1 MKDNEKLCFSY
12 DKNGKLW
19 ITLIEKALAKL
30 NEIFERIEHKKP
42 HVNARDLTGAPSYEY
57 IIGDHAN
64 LFELLIEAKSKG
76 YIITANCGSKNIP
89 EKFAAPN
96 RVSTKNKNNVEVMA
110 TGLAFKN
117 AKNKKLRVL
126 LSLKKLRTLTCERI
140 LGT

>member
-1 MKDNEKLCFSY
+1 MSLPHKGTE
-12 DKNGKLW
+12 
-19 ITLIEKALAKL
+19 TAALI
-30 NEIFERIEHKKP
+30 KK
-42 HVNARDLTGAPSYEY
+42 V
-57 IIGDHAN
+57 
-64 LFELLIEAKSKG
+64 
-76 YIITANCGSKNIP
+76 SKNIP